1 MIGSLITEDEE
12 VDEEGNDILDI
23 IGDLEITAEQL
34 QFFEDALIG
43 GIDGLTAYYAAE
55 CRQGMMTSVT
65 GGFRLAENTDILN
78 PSEIMKMTLA
88 VTNLMEGVNVVTA
101 YCDFNAM
108 VNSIG
113 ELFAFEEISTEWPQY
128 AVLGA
133 RIGGF
138 MINDFWV
145 NKSCIEEAYDGLV
158 GFDAG
163 RCGANIVSAVLD
175 SLL

>member
-1 MIGSLITEDEE
+1 
-12 VDEEGNDILDI
+12 
-23 IGDLEITAEQL
+23 
-34 QFFEDALIG
+34 
-43 GIDGLTAYYAAE
+43 
-55 CRQGMMTSVT
+55 MMTSVT

-78 PSEIMKMTLA
+78 PSQIMKMTLA

-108 VNSIG
+108 INSIG
-113 ELFAFEEISTEWPQY
+113 ELFSVESFSTEWPQY
-128 AVLGA
+128 AVLGG

-145 NKSCIEEAYDGLV
+145 NKSCIEESYEGLV

-163 RCGANIVSAVLD
+163 RCSANIISAVLD